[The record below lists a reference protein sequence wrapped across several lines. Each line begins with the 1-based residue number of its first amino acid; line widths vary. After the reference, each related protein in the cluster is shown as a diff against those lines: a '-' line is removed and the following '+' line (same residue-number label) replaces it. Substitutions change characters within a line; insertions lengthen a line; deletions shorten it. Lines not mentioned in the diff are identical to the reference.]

1 MCIILYIN
9 TKIFCEGTD
18 MDAEEFEL
26 KMKQR
31 PHVVILGAGASVAAI
46 PKGDKNGHVISVM
59 TGFVDK
65 LGLSEVIDKCN
76 LSTDSDNLEDIY
88 MEMYDKPD
96 CGEARSILE
105 KKIEE
110 YFSAFEIPYLPTV
123 YDYLLMGLTG
133 KDLIATFN
141 WDPLLVQAYERCSK
155 IAPSLPELAF
165 LHGNVGIG
173 LCEKDNAVCLM
184 KDGVCLQC
192 GRKLANIPLLYPVK
206 EKNYNSNR
214 YISESW
220 KRLAD
225 QLKHAYRVTIFGYSA
240 PKSDAAAINML
251 KEAWGDWR
259 ERNLEEI
266 EIIDIADEN
275 SIAKAWE
282 EFIHTHHYSVVRN
295 IFDSSIAKFPR
306 RTCELLFDNTMNV
319 KWIDGRSK
327 GFTEGMDFSDIR
339 RLLMPLMAEEDNNN
353 GSIVLSDPY
362 ILGNKDESEESNLGN
377 YKIPEFAQ
385 MNIFAREL
393 IWMVDEGQTLSIE
406 EVCNHVEAGNIVQYI
421 KNSCGFKN
429 INITVDNV
437 KDVNSILAERYVSE
451 REAQNQGIKNN
462 GLLYLLNLIIDFRL

>member
-1 MCIILYIN
+1 
-9 TKIFCEGTD
+9 

-26 KMKQR
+26 RMKQR
-31 PHVVILGAGASVAAI
+31 PHVVILGAGASVATI
-46 PKGDKNGHVISVM
+46 PNGDKNGRRISAM
-59 TGFVDK
+59 AGFVDK
-65 LGLSEVIDKCN
+65 LGLSEVIAKCN
-76 LSTDSDNLEDIY
+76 LSTDSNNLEDIY
-88 MEMYDKPD
+88 MEMYDRRD
-96 CGEARSILE
+96 CDEARSILE

-141 WDPLLVQAYERCSK
+141 WDPLLIQAYERCSK

-220 KRLAD
+220 KRLTD
-225 QLKHAYRVTIFGYSA
+225 QLKYAYRVTIFGYSA
-240 PKSDAAAINML
+240 PKSDVAAVSML

-259 ERNLEEI
+259 ERNFEEI

-282 EFIHTHHYSVVRN
+282 EFIHTHHYSVFRN
-295 IFDSSIAKFPR
+295 FFDSAIAKFPR

-319 KWIDGRSK
+319 KWIDGRGK
-327 GFTEGMDFSDIR
+327 GFIEGMDFSDIR

-353 GSIVLSDPY
+353 GHTVLSDPY
-362 ILGNKDESEESNLGN
+362 ILGNKDESEESDLDN
-377 YKIPEFAQ
+377 YQIPEFAQ

-393 IWMVDEGQTLSIE
+393 IRMVDEGQTLSIE
-406 EVCNHVEAGNIVQYI
+406 EVCNHVESGNIVQYI
-421 KNSCGFKN
+421 KSSCGFKN
-429 INITVDNV
+429 VNITVDNV
-437 KDVNSILAERYVSE
+437 KAVNSILAERYVSE
-451 REAQNQGIKNN
+451 REAQNQGIANN
-462 GLLYLLNLIIDFRL
+462 GLLYLLNLIIDFNDRILYDIKLNLK